1 MKLKDKVAIVTGGAS
16 GIGRA
21 ICLGMANEG
30 ADVVVADIAVEE
42 ADKVVNEVKAIGR
55 KAIAVKVDITKS
67 QEANQ
72 MAKTVLDEFG
82 KIDILVN
89 NAGGSAGKEDVPFY
103 ESTEDTWDWVIAL
116 NLKGAR
122 NCTRVVINHMIE
134 KRSGKIVSI
143 ASVSGVIGTVPKY
156 AYSAAKA
163 GVIGFTKVLAK
174 EMASYGVHVNSVSPG
189 SIETPLFLLNT
200 EEFIEKVRKGTPLGR
215 LGKPEEIA
223 NMVVFL
229 ASDDASYITGQNFI
243 VDGGRTLGA

>member
-1 MKLKDKVAIVTGGAS
+1 MKLKDKVVIVTGGAS

-30 ADVVVADIAVEE
+30 ADVVVADIATEQ
-42 ADKVVNEVKAIGR
+42 ANKVVNEVKAIGC
-55 KAIAVKVDITKS
+55 KAIVVKVDITKS

-89 NAGGSAGKEDVPFY
+89 NAGASEGKKGVPFC
-103 ESTEDTWDWVIAL
+103 ESTEETWDWMIAL
-116 NLKGAR
+116 NLKGVR
-122 NCTRVVINHMIE
+122 NCTRAVINHMID
-134 KRSGKIVSI
+134 KRSGRIISTASI
-143 ASVSGVIGTVPKY
+143 AGVKGTVPLT
-156 AYSAAKA
+156 AYSTAKA

-174 EMASYGVHVNSVSPG
+174 EVASYGVYVNSVSPG
-189 SIETPLFLLNT
+189 PIETPLFLSAPKENQERRLRG
-200 EEFIEKVRKGTPLGR
+200 VHLGR

-223 NMVVFL
+223 SMVVFL

-243 VDGGRTLGA
+243 VDGGKTLGS